1 MTSPVVEI
9 NSLVGE
15 MTSTVGKINSTSVTR
30 RNRFLVVIKQ
40 PVPPLKKVQARA
52 VALAV
57 TVCHDSVN
65 SKGLFIVRTRLPPR
79 VCSLSPK
86 SSKYKDVHRP
96 RGVTV

>member
-52 VALAV
+52 VA
-57 TVCHDSVN
+57 
-65 SKGLFIVRTRLPPR
+65 
-79 VCSLSPK
+79 
-86 SSKYKDVHRP
+86 
-96 RGVTV
+96 

>member
-1 MTSPVVEI
+1 MTSPDVEI

-52 VALAV
+52 VA
-57 TVCHDSVN
+57 
-65 SKGLFIVRTRLPPR
+65 
-79 VCSLSPK
+79 
-86 SSKYKDVHRP
+86 
-96 RGVTV
+96 

>member
-57 TVCHDSVN
+57 TVLSRNGPYLDAFYSHVN
-65 SKGLFIVRTRLPPR
+65 FWCPQR
-79 VCSLSPK
+79 
-86 SSKYKDVHRP
+86 SSKRYL
-96 RGVTV
+96 G

>member
-15 MTSTVGKINSTSVTR
+15 MTPTVGKINSTSVTR

-57 TVCHDSVN
+57 TVLSRNGPYLDAFYSNVN
-65 SKGLFIVRTRLPPR
+65 FWCPQR
-79 VCSLSPK
+79 
-86 SSKYKDVHRP
+86 SSKRYL
-96 RGVTV
+96 G

>member
-15 MTSTVGKINSTSVTR
+15 MTSTVGKINSTTVTR

-57 TVCHDSVN
+57 TVLSRNGPYLVHIWYTLMSTFGVLN
-65 SKGLFIVRTRLPPR
+65 EAAKGIWDR
-79 VCSLSPK
+79 
-86 SSKYKDVHRP
+86 
-96 RGVTV
+96 